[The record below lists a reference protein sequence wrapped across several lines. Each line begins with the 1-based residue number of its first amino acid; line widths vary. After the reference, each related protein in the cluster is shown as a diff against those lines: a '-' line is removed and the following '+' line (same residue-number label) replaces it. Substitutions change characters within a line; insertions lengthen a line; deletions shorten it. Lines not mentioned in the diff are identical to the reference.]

1 MAAFPGSGSTW
12 STSCGAP
19 SDPLVTAAPTPRL
32 LLYGRRRGRPLRPGQ
47 QSLVDAL
54 LPLLAINLSASGE
67 FDPRPMF
74 ADPPRSVWLEIGFG
88 GGEHLAAQAER
99 HRDIGFIGCE
109 VFENGIA
116 KLLGQI
122 EGRHLANIRL
132 FIDDARLLIG
142 ALPAASI
149 DRVFILFP
157 DPWSKRRH
165 NKRRIVSRDTLDGL
179 ARIMSDAA
187 ELRLATDDPDY
198 FSWML
203 ECVTGHPGF
212 MWLVRR
218 PGDWRERPQGWPPTR
233 YEEKARAARRSPAF
247 LLACRRPRHKA
258 V

>member
-19 SDPLVTAAPTPRL
+19 SDALVTDAPTPQRF
-32 LLYGRRRGRPLRPGQ
+32 LYGRRRGRPLRRGRQ
-47 QSLVDAL
+47 GLVNGL
-54 LPLLAINLSASGE
+54 LPFLAIDLSASGE
-67 FDPRPMF
+67 LDPRSVF

-88 GGEHLAAQAER
+88 GGEHIAAQAER

-109 VFENGIA
+109 VFESGIA
-116 KLLGQI
+116 KLLG
-122 EGRHLANIRL
+122 EVERRHLVNIRL
-132 FIDDARLLIG
+132 FNDDARLLIG

-157 DPWSKRRH
+157 DPWPKQRH
-165 NKRRIVSRDTLDGL
+165 HKRRIVSRDTLDGL
-179 ARIMSDAA
+179 ARIMSDGA

-203 ECVTGHPGF
+203 EYVTGHPAF
-212 MWLVRR
+212 AWLVRR
-218 PGDWRERPQGWPPTR
+218 PRDWRERPPGWPPTR
-233 YEEKARAARRSPAF
+233 YEEKARAAGHSPAF
-247 LLACRRPRHKA
+247 LLACRRPRPKA